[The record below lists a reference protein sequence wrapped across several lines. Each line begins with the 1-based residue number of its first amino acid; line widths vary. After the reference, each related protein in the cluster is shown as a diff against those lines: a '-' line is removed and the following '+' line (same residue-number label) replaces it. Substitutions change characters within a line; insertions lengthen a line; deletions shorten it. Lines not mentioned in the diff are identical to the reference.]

1 MKKVFLK
8 LVSISLLFIVF
19 IVNTLTLTSC
29 SSILSSSSVAKKLED
44 NKYKSTVL
52 NCDETIKKM
61 LFLNWEDVSFIDG
74 LSSTKGEGDDT
85 DILLAIFFSDF
96 ESAEKFVNRNE
107 YENLKGLDLFL
118 TYFLGSKLQE
128 QKKVGYHNNVVFA
141 GSQTSFDVAFNL

>member
-1 MKKVFLK
+1 
-8 LVSISLLFIVF
+8 
-19 IVNTLTLTSC
+19 
-29 SSILSSSSVAKKLED
+29 
-44 NKYKSTVL
+44 
-52 NCDETIKKM
+52 M